1 MGDGTVEKAGWGNGF
16 GNMVVIRHSGGLES
30 MYSHLSG
37 FATGAKRGSRVR
49 QGQVIGYVGATGYAT
64 GLHLDFGL
72 KQNGKYV
79 NPSKVIV
86 PRGDSVSRERMAAF
100 KRERDRV
107 REYLAGNGTSPRMSG
122 EAGGEETFFRKF
134 PPLPE
139 LSLPSFKDF

>member
-64 GLHLDFGL
+64 GPHLDFRL

-107 REYLAGNGTSPRMSG
+107 REYLAGKRDLAAY
-122 EAGGEETFFRKF
+122 ER
-134 PPLPE
+134 
-139 LSLPSFKDF
+139 